1 MTVEVR
7 TGHPEDVSELS
18 VALAPDTSP
27 AHTRQRWQEHTVGHR
42 EMLVATLDGRLAGC
56 VGISVRG
63 GRHDLPGTLRLLGLD
78 VGPCF
83 RRRGVGTALVRGVED
98 RARRDGMPSVRLEVA
113 VENDVAIGLY
123 EKLGYRREGDPIINR
138 WLRADEVVEELSW
151 VMVRRV

>member
-1 MTVEVR
+1 MTAEVR
-7 TGHPEDVSELS
+7 TGQPEDVSELS
-18 VALAPDTSP
+18 DALAPDTSP
-27 AHTRQRWQEHTVGHR
+27 AHTRQRWHEHTVGHR
-42 EMLVATLDGRLAGC
+42 EMLVAELDGRLAGC

-83 RRRGVGTALVRGVED
+83 RRRGVGTALVRG
-98 RARRDGMPSVRLEVA
+98 RGGQGAARRHAERSPRGGNRERHRHRPLRKTRLPP
-113 VENDVAIGLY
+113 
-123 EKLGYRREGDPIINR
+123 RGDPIINR

>member
-7 TGHPEDVSELS
+7 TGQPEDVSELS
-18 VALAPDTSP
+18 DALSPDTNP
-27 AHTRQRWQEHTVGHR
+27 AHTRQRWREHTAGHR

-78 VGPCF
+78 VVPCF
-83 RRRGVGTALVRGVED
+83 RRRSVGTALVRGVED

>member
-1 MTVEVR
+1 MSVEVR
-7 TGHPEDVSELS
+7 AGQPEDVSELS
-18 VALAPDTSP
+18 AALTPDTSP
-27 AHTRQRWQEHTVGHR
+27 AHTRQRWREHTVSHR

-63 GRHDLPGTLRLLGLD
+63 GRHDIPGTLRLLGLD
-78 VGPCF
+78 VGPRF
-83 RRRGVGTALVRGVED
+83 RRRGVGSALVRGVED

-113 VENDVAIGLY
+113 IENDVAIGLY

-138 WLRADEVVEELSW
+138 WLRAYEVVEELSW